1 MADMCT
7 CMMVGRL
14 TANADFKITSGGT
27 PRLGFTVAV
36 GRYEKGQT
44 ETSFFDCVQWGKTAE
59 SLAKH
64 MTKGRLVAVK
74 GEMRQNRWTD
84 REGAKRSQIL
94 LVADTYG
101 GVQMLATNSRG
112 SSDADSSPIDRSE
125 STDSFEPFDDDIPF

>member
-1 MADMCT
+1 
-7 CMMVGRL
+7 
-14 TANADFKITSGGT
+14 
-27 PRLGFTVAV
+27 LGFTVAV

-101 GVQMLATNSRG
+101 GVQLLANNSR
-112 SSDADSSPIDRSE
+112 SSEDSAPAIVDRGYDADSFE
-125 STDSFEPFDDDIPF
+125 SFDDDIPF

>member
-1 MADMCT
+1 M
-7 CMMVGRL
+7 
-14 TANADFKITSGGT
+14 
-27 PRLGFTVAV
+27 FTVAV

-64 MTKGRLVAVK
+64 MTKGRLIAVK

-84 REGAKRSQIL
+84 NEGSKRSQIL

-101 GVQMLATNSRG
+101 GIQLLANNSR
-112 SSDADSSPIDRSE
+112 SSEDSTPVIVDRGYDG
-125 STDSFEPFDDDIPF
+125 DSFESFDEDIPL